1 MAKQKKEIPSIYS
14 IGKYL
19 KPDSLLPIYFFC
31 GNDTF
36 AIESATKA
44 LEKII
49 QPLLTSDFDK
59 ETINGNECSV
69 FDVIDIA
76 SSFPFGSEKKLIVLK
91 DFDELKGDKK
101 QFSSYVKNP
110 SPSTILIINKYTEVS
125 NPDAEPYTSLYEK
138 NYIFEANELKG
149 NELSSWIVKYVAKNN
164 KTISTE
170 NALALIDIVGENR
183 SIVEMQIQKIFSYL
197 GTNKEITLEIIRSL
211 SSRLKQYNIF
221 DLWGAIG
228 KRNKARALEITL
240 NIMGQ
245 DDEAKQALYIIV
257 MLNKYFTSLAQI
269 PELEKENSNEFAKAK
284 SIGTHPFFYK
294 DYVKASAFFNEK
306 KLKNIFQSLME
317 ADMTMKSTA
326 SDPKAVI
333 TLLITKLFI

>member
-1 MAKQKKEIPSIYS
+1 MAKQKKVIPSIYS

-19 KPDSLLPIYFFC
+19 KPDSLLPVYFFF
-31 GNDTF
+31 GNDTY

-59 ETINGNECSV
+59 EVVNGNECSV
-69 FDVIDIA
+69 VDVMDLA
-76 SSFPFGSEKKLIVLK
+76 SSFPFGSEKKLIILK

-101 QFSSYVKNP
+101 QFSTYVKDP
-110 SPSTILIINKYTEVS
+110 SPSTILIVNKYSDVT
-125 NPDAEPYTSLYEK
+125 NPDAEPYSSLF
-138 NYIFEANELKG
+138 NRNFIFEANELKG
-149 NELSSWIVKYVAKNN
+149 NDLTGWIVKYVARNN
-164 KTISTE
+164 KTISSD
-170 NALALIDIVGENR
+170 NASALIDIVGENR
-183 SIVEMQIQKIFSYL
+183 SLVEMQIQKIFSYL
-197 GTNKEITLEIIRSL
+197 GSNKEITLEIIRSL
-211 SSRLKQYNIF
+211 SSRLKQNNIF

-228 KRNKARALEITL
+228 KRNKAKALEIAL

-245 DDEAKQALYIIV
+245 DDEAKQSLYLIV

-269 PELEKENSNEFAKAK
+269 PELEKENNNEFVKAK
-284 SIGTHPFFYK
+284 SIGTHPFYYK
-294 DYVKASAFFNEK
+294 DYVKASSYFNET
-306 KLKNIFQSLME
+306 KLKNIFQYLMD

-333 TLLITKLFI
+333 TLLITKIFV

>member
-19 KPDSLLPIYFFC
+19 KQDSLLPVYFFF
-31 GNDTF
+31 GNDTY

-49 QPLLTSDFDK
+49 QPLLASDFDK
-59 ETINGNECSV
+59 EVLNGNELT
-69 FDVIDIA
+69 VIEVMDLA
-76 SSFPFGSEKKLIVLK
+76 SSFPFGSEKKLVILK

-101 QFSSYVKNP
+101 QFSSYFKDP
-110 SPSTILIINKYTEVS
+110 SPSTVLIVNKYSDVTNIES
-125 NPDAEPYTSLYEK
+125 EPYASLYER
-138 NYIFEANELKG
+138 NFIFEANELKG
-149 NELSSWIVKYVAKNN
+149 NDLTSWIVKYASRNY

-183 SIVEMQIQKIFSYL
+183 SLIEMQIQKIFSYL
-197 GTNKEITLEIIRSL
+197 GDNKEITLEIIRSL

-221 DLWGAIG
+221 DLWNAVG
-228 KRNKARALEITL
+228 KKNKARALEIAL
-240 NIMGQ
+240 NILGQ

-257 MLNKYFTSLAQI
+257 MLNKYFISLAQI
-269 PELEKENSNEFAKAK
+269 PELEKDNSTEFVKAK

-294 DYVKASAFFNEK
+294 DYVKASSYFNEK
-306 KLKNIFQSLME
+306 RLKNIFQSLMD

-333 TLLITKLFI
+333 SLLITKLFL